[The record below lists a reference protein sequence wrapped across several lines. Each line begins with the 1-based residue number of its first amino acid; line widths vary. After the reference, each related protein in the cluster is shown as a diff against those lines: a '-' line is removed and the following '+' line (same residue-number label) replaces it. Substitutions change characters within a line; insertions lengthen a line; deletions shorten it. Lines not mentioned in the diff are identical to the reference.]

1 MSETEEEDYMAQGDS
16 GPVTIRVRVGDSEIE
31 VTGPKDYVEKKI
43 EEFLKSPPKASTHAS
58 SQTVSTTEPAAK
70 KISPGQF
77 FKKCNPKTDVDRVLV
92 AGSYLEQI
100 RNAQDI
106 TAAEVRDLVKE
117 AKWPPPINVNDA
129 INRNIK
135 KGFLMSAG
143 DRENKRAFVLTSDG
157 EDFVRDLPSKG

>member
-1 MSETEEEDYMAQGDS
+1 MAKTDPTS
-16 GPVTIRVRVGDSEIE
+16 VTIRVRVGDSEIE
-31 VTGPKDYVEKKI
+31 VTGPKDYVEKKVD
-43 EEFLKSPPKASTHAS
+43 EFLKSPPKGIQQPSTHPS
-58 SQTVSTTEPAAK
+58 SQALSTTEPAGK
-70 KISPGQF
+70 KISPAQF

-100 RNAQDI
+100 RNAQDF
-106 TAAEVRDLVKE
+106 TAAEVRDLVKD

-143 DRENKRAFVLTSDG
+143 ERENKRAFVLTSDG

>member
-1 MSETEEEDYMAQGDS
+1 MAKTDS
-16 GPVTIRVRVGDSEIE
+16 GSVTIRVRVGDSEIE
-31 VTGPKDYVEKKI
+31 VTGPKAYVEKKI
-43 EEFLKSPPKASTHAS
+43 DEFLKAPPKAIRQPPTHTS
-58 SQTVSTTEPAAK
+58 SQTVSTIEPVGK
-70 KISPGQF
+70 KISPAQF

-100 RNAQDI
+100 RNAQNF
-106 TAAEVRDLVKE
+106 TAGEVRDLIKE

-143 DRENKRAFVLTSDG
+143 DRENKIAFVLTSDG
-157 EDFVRDLPSKG
+157 EDLVRDLPSKG

>member
-1 MSETEEEDYMAQGDS
+1 MVRSDS
-16 GPVTIRVRVGDSEIE
+16 GTVTIRVRVGDSEIE
-31 VTGPKDYVEKKI
+31 VTGPKAYVEKKI
-43 EEFLKSPPKASTHAS
+43 DAFLKAPPSAIQQHPAHVT
-58 SQTVSTTEPAAK
+58 SQAVSTAEPTGK
-70 KISPGQF
+70 KISPAQF

-100 RNAQDI
+100 RDARDF
-106 TAAEVRDLVKE
+106 TAAEVRDIIKE

-157 EDFVRDLPSKG
+157 EELVKDLPSKG